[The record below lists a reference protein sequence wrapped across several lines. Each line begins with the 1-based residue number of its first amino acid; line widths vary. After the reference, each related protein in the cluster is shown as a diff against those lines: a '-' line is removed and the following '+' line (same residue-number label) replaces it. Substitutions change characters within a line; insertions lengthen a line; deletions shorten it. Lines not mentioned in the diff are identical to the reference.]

1 MGGNRSRSKCFVLRN
16 RKHAKW
22 GMTMPEFRY
31 TNAEHQSPS
40 NWQAGVSRLTVI
52 ARDLVG
58 YTIEEVERELILE
71 SLDQYRG
78 SRTYTANVLGISIRC
93 LRNKITQYAS
103 LGMAVTP
110 PGPRDDNAGGQ
121 PPDCV
126 SCGRPMWFDRAIPRL
141 GRSSKSQTF
150 QCGPCGLAVTA
161 VDHRRVN

>member
-71 SLDQYRG
+71 SLDQYLWQPDLHG
-78 SRTYTANVLGISIRC
+78 KCSRNF
-93 LRNKITQYAS
+93 N
-103 LGMAVTP
+103 
-110 PGPRDDNAGGQ
+110 
-121 PPDCV
+121 
-126 SCGRPMWFDRAIPRL
+126 PMPA
-141 GRSSKSQTF
+141 
-150 QCGPCGLAVTA
+150 
-161 VDHRRVN
+161 